1 MVDAA
6 FGEVLV
12 TCEKIRWLLSEGER
26 WLRPESRSTGR
37 MVGSAATLPYLLPG
51 YAFLWVAQNRH
62 TEGYWLMQ

>member
-26 WLRPESRSTGR
+26 WLRPETRSTGR
-37 MVGSAATLPYLLPG
+37 MVSSWPRFCSST
-51 YAFLWVAQNRH
+51 
-62 TEGYWLMQ
+62 

>member
-26 WLRPESRSTGR
+26 WLRPEARSTGR
-37 MVGSAATLPYLLPG
+37 MVTPP
-51 YAFLWVAQNRH
+51 AFLPH
-62 TEGYWLMQ
+62 PLTCLCETPCGPCD